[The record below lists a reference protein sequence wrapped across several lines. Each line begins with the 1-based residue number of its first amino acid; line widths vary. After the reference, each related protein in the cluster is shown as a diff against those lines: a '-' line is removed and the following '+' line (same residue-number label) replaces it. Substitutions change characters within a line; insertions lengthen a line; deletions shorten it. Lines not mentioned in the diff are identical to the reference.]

1 MGAYAIQVS
10 LESRNVCALSV
21 LKDSEGQSDYLPNNV
36 IRLRQ
41 CRTHTIQDNLDNR
54 GADLFKKL
62 CLQLKAMRRQK
73 KTRRHILSF
82 DSNPAQ
88 LAYLMVL
95 IFVGV
100 LCHETTT

>member
-41 CRTHTIQDNLDNR
+41 CRTQTIQDNLDNR
-54 GADLFKKL
+54 GADLFKNYAYSSRL
-62 CLQLKAMRRQK
+62 CVDKRRRGG
-73 KTRRHILSF
+73 TFFRSTLTLRS
-82 DSNPAQ
+82 
-88 LAYLMVL
+88 
-95 IFVGV
+95 
-100 LCHETTT
+100 